1 VKKSVKIVALVL
13 TIIMC
18 ISILAL
24 AFDDFNLM
32 PIRAKSQEKPQA
44 GASNMDDKRIAG
56 DISNMTGIAIDEI
69 LAVRNTGKSWNDVLD
84 ELNEGDYQLGNS
96 IAQRRDLLSQSV
108 LGEDELKRL
117 KEEGFSDTQL
127 QQAKLLIERVL
138 FQLQEIVS
146 NESATNIMPAQGNS
160 MDDEEEGLQVY
171 RDIADRIEVKKCL
184 YLMLKLHN
192 EFGSMETAL
201 DEYLF
206 SIQAGID
213 LALYIADRD
222 EYLKLRSEKEQ
233 EFGMQELITAAKIE
247 SKMLELLSN
256 KNDVRDTDPSN
267 LIDSVAQKSTK
278 DADTIIDDVLPD
290 IPTPQSNGIKPE
302 NPAEKIQKEID
313 LINPMKTGNGGMEQ

>member
-1 VKKSVKIVALVL
+1 
-13 TIIMC
+13 
-18 ISILAL
+18 
-24 AFDDFNLM
+24 
-32 PIRAKSQEKPQA
+32 
-44 GASNMDDKRIAG
+44 MDDKRIAG